1 MIRRSK
7 SIRTI
12 FILIPNS
19 LNVNMMFCP
28 WGKYLIPSN
37 HQFNIFSVISTQM
50 KWQFWWEYSCLYDF
64 AKMKWQF
71 LRSHQMQLYK
81 LRLIINLSLIVSR
94 HNRLEKQCEVASHS
108 WIWVQSRQ
116 IRASSKGESA
126 QSPARIIID
135 SPDSW
140 QKKTKTWDV
149 DGVVIGL
156 NEPLFAS
163 TKKMKLMICP
173 PPFFYNGQHSYKILT
188 QWFYSMTC

>member
-116 IRASSKGESA
+116 IRPSSKGESA

-135 SPDSW
+135 SHDYW
-140 QKKTKTWDV
+140 QKKKKKLEMLMVLWLDTRNLSSLLRRRNWSVLLLSFIMDSI
-149 DGVVIGL
+149 VIK
-156 NEPLFAS
+156 S
-163 TKKMKLMICP
+163 
-173 PPFFYNGQHSYKILT
+173 
-188 QWFYSMTC
+188 